1 MSQLWKTI
9 EPFRAPESSGERV
22 GESPEEIRKI
32 SKKLIFGLKNM
43 IFMIFLLFLMFC
55 TGFAMHYAPR
65 GRLYRGRRGR

>member
-1 MSQLWKTI
+1 MSQSQRTI
-9 EPFRAPESSGERV
+9 EAFRASESSGERV
-22 GESPEEIRKI
+22 AASPEEVRKI

-43 IFMIFLLFLMFC
+43 IFMIFSLFLMFC